1 MYTNGWQ
8 GSYSATTYWASK
20 CQATE
25 ESLECVLLL
34 LVTLASFEEVLMAAV
49 LSALFLA
56 LRKSFTSDHEVLLR
70 ICLPNTQTQPQVQK
84 ALHLG
89 NIVPKHGF
97 YNL

>member
-1 MYTNGWQ
+1 
-8 GSYSATTYWASK
+8 
-20 CQATE
+20 
-25 ESLECVLLL
+25 
-34 LVTLASFEEVLMAAV
+34 MAAV